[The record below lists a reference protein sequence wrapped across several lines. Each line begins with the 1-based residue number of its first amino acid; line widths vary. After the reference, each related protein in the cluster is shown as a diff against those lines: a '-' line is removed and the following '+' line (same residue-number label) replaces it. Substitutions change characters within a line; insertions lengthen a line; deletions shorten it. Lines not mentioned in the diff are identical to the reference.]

1 MTAIVYDTTITKTLK
16 DVSFDS
22 LPLSVLKEL
31 FEDGRI
37 FSHFMERIIA
47 RDYDLT
53 HVSGCKGH
61 DLVDS
66 SDSEIKYEQKSFT
79 KSSGCDFTPSNM
91 KGAGRRFNEAVFHE
105 KAKKLIY
112 VVCSNVHFPEIK
124 IRFIKGVDVIALYP
138 KGKITLKGHDAFFS

>member
-1 MTAIVYDTTITKTLK
+1 MAAIVYDTTITKTLK

-79 KSSGCDFTPSNM
+79 KNGCNLTPSNM
-91 KGAGRRFNEAVFHE
+91 IGVGRHFDSEVFHE